1 MLGIASVQ
9 ISDLTSML
17 DDVADLGKFE
27 QGKVMHIHPEVFS
40 LEKLGKRI
48 LQEVSPAKPNVEV
61 VLELGPRTEGSFVT
75 LTPGPELAMTDS
87 AVLRRALKQ
96 LLANAV
102 DITERGEVRLKIGYN
117 RQGRLTFFVE
127 DTGSGLLM
135 SPDAEDGDLPA
146 IFQLYHQEILPNDT
160 GDLDEAMSRRET
172 IEAQI
177 VSLKKVGL
185 ENGLSLSYHLVHSL
199 GGELSYSS
207 TIGEGN
213 RFWFS
218 LPRQVT
224 WNTTIPGNY
233 PLPSTTIRKDTSPPT
248 KPEETSYACYVW
260 SSDENTMNED
270 EKSSRQKRNRANVF
284 EVPEDVVPSV
294 DMSTRA
300 ECGIKKSQVPP
311 SN

>member
-1 MLGIASVQ
+1 MLGIASDQ
-9 ISDLTSML
+9 ISVLTSML
-17 DDVADLGKFE
+17 DDAADLGKFE

-48 LQEVSPAKPNVEV
+48 LQEVPPAKPNVEV

-87 AVLRRALKQ
+87 AVLRRVLKQ

-117 RQGRLTFFVE
+117 RQKCLTFVVE
-127 DTGSGLLM
+127 DTGPGLLM
-135 SPDAEDGDLPA
+135 APDAADGDLPA
-146 IFQLYHQEILPNDT
+146 IFQQYHQELLPNET
-160 GDLDEAMSRRET
+160 VDLDEAMSRRET

-177 VSLKKVGL
+177 VSLKNVGL
-185 ENGLSLSYHLVHSL
+185 ENGLSLSYHLVHTL
-199 GGELSYSS
+199 GGELRCSS

-224 WNTTIPGNY
+224 WNTTIPGNH

-248 KPEETSYACYVW
+248 KPEEASYACYVS
-260 SSDENTMNED
+260 SSDESAMSED
-270 EKSSRQKRNRANVF
+270 EKSSRQKRKRANVF

-300 ECGIKKSQVPP
+300 ECGIKSQVPP
-311 SN
+311 SK